1 MMTKVEKNRA
11 SGKAEAVMMG
21 MTQCVDSNKEAIF
34 ILDYICKTLE
44 KEETGQQIFEK
55 ATQYSKGAKIKA
67 VNVCTLMEEFL
78 VVSLPMETDEDE
90 EEFNLLS
97 EYGAFSYVYNFD
109 CPDFS
114 ELGYCF
120 FKLTSQ
126 GIKRIA

>member
-1 MMTKVEKNRA
+1 MTKVEKNRA

-21 MTQCVDSNKEAIF
+21 MTQCVDSNEEAIF

-44 KEETGQQIFEK
+44 KDVKGQEIFDK

-67 VNVCTLMEEFL
+67 VNVCTLMEELL
-78 VVSLPMETDEDE
+78 VVSLPMETDEDKGK
-90 EEFNLLS
+90 FDLLS
-97 EYGAFSYVYNFD
+97 EDGAFSYVYNFT
-109 CPDFS
+109 CPDLS
-114 ELGYCF
+114 ELGYCY